1 MSCFY
6 IGGVDLGE
14 EACDESPQ
22 YTLNVTAVLGDTQH
36 RHRTNLLSGS
46 SKNLGGTD
54 PVMQTKSSVLWL

>member
-1 MSCFY
+1 MSCLY
-6 IGGVDLGE
+6 IRGVYLGE

-22 YTLNVTAVLGDTQH
+22 STLNVSAVLGDTQH

-54 PVMQTKSSVLWL
+54 TVMQRKSSIL